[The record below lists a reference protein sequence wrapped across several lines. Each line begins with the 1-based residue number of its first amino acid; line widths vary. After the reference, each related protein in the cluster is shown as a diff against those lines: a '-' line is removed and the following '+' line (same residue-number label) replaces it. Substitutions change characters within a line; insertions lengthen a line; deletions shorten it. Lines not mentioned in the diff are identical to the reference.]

1 LDINNLKFFASGQ
14 TLITIFMAKLRDNIE
29 QNLPFISVLNYG
41 EEEYVGIIINQDQFV
56 TSFYDLNAVRS
67 PDERTI
73 LLEIGETWWWES
85 NRQFPINIFCREQ
98 IQPFHYAIKT
108 FNSKDV
114 RIILGPTVNLMN
126 LTLKRVKRKS
136 VQLVRKA
143 R

>member
-1 LDINNLKFFASGQ
+1 
-14 TLITIFMAKLRDNIE
+14 MAKLRDDIE

-41 EEEYVGIIINQDQFV
+41 DNEYVGIIINQDQYV
-56 TSFYDLNAVRS
+56 TSFYDLNAL
-67 PDERTI
+67 RTQEEKTQ

-98 IQPFHYAIKT
+98 IQPFHYAVKT
-108 FNSKDV
+108 FNSKDT
-114 RIILGPTVNLMN
+114 RIILGPVVNLMN

-136 VQLVRKA
+136 VQLVRKV